1 MSPLPNPVGPP
12 LRPLPQPAT
21 LLAFHHRPCA
31 ALPGEDLPFPGD
43 GVPSPTDDT
52 VPASQMLAML
62 SKHKFMR
69 SEKDEKKTLLA
80 VDTARSWAGLREY
93 SSATVQRAAS
103 RTIST
108 SSTRPPPTGNLWG
121 VASFLAPPSES
132 STPRASAASPGEG
145 EKDEEV
151 GNGDANGLKIFG
163 QG

>member
-1 MSPLPNPVGPP
+1 MSPLPNPVGTPAPPPPAGDTPRLPPPP
-12 LRPLPQPAT
+12 LRCPPP
-21 LLAFHHRPCA
+21 
-31 ALPGEDLPFPGD
+31 LPGEDLPFPGD

-80 VDTARSWAGLREY
+80 IDTARSWAGLREY

-108 SSTRPPPTGNLWG
+108 SSTRPPPTTCG
-121 VASFLAPPSES
+121 ASHRSSRRHRSPRPRALAPHLQG
-132 STPRASAASPGEG
+132 RAKRMRLGMEMRT
-145 EKDEEV
+145 V
-151 GNGDANGLKIFG
+151 
-163 QG
+163 